1 MSESEIHLYL
11 DRARQ
16 DLAAAQSNL
25 DQSFYGVV
33 VSRAYY
39 AMYYAVNALLA
50 SQSVSRKTHSGTISA
65 FGEYFV
71 KPGLIETEY
80 AKMLGNAFNSRL
92 GSDYDVTYSV
102 ELTLAK
108 GVLQDA
114 RRFVD
119 RAESYLQQSGAL

>member
-1 MSESEIHLYL
+1 MAESEIQLYL
-11 DRARQ
+11 DRAAQ

-25 DQSFYGVV
+25 DQGFYGVV

-50 SQSVSRKTHSGTISA
+50 SQGISRKSHSGTISA

-80 AKMLGNAFNSRL
+80 AKMLSQSFDSRL
-92 GSDYDVTYSV
+92 DSDYDIAFHPDRKVAEKTLRDAQRFLKRV
-102 ELTLAK
+102 E
-108 GVLQDA
+108 QY
-114 RRFVD
+114 FQQVD
-119 RAESYLQQSGAL
+119 SG